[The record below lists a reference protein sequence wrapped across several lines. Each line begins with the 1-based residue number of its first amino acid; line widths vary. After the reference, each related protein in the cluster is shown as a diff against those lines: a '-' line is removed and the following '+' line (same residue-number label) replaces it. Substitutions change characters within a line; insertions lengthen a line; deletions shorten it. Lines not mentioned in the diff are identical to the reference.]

1 MNTQASGSS
10 AKLSRFVLGAFA
22 SAALPVG
29 ALQLPLAVY
38 LPNYYA
44 SHIGLSL
51 AAVGFAFTF
60 VQLVAITFDPVI
72 GIGMEWTRTRFG
84 RFRPWLAAS
93 APVLMI
99 GTVFVFMAQP
109 GASATYLTGWLLVF
123 FLGYSMSLLAST
135 AWGAVL
141 VPDYNERSRLYA
153 WLQFSGLAGAVLLL
167 FLPPLLT
174 NLFHADQEVVVQAMG
189 WFLIVAV
196 PATSALA
203 IFVAGEPQRPQAL
216 HREKFSWRDYRALIV
231 QPSMARILLANLM
244 LTLGPAMT
252 GALYFFFFC
261 DARGYT
267 LGEANILLFI
277 YLFAGLPGAPFFAG
291 LANRLG
297 KHRTVMLAAALNVIT
312 QVGLLALPRASMT
325 LMVPAMFIVGFIAN
339 CYPLI
344 LNAMVA
350 DVCDE
355 VRLDAGKDRTALL
368 YSLMTC
374 TLKIGSAVPVGITF
388 PILGVI
394 GFNAAEG
401 AVNTPAALHGLELC
415 FVAVPVLV
423 VALGGFAMWGYRLDA
438 SRHAGIRAG
447 LDVRDKALLYETQIA
462 KERPLAVTAV
472 LDADAAP

>member
-1 MNTQASGSS
+1 M
-10 AKLSRFVLGAFA
+10 LGAFA

-60 VQLVAITFDPVI
+60 VQLVAIAFDPAL
-72 GIGMEWTRTRFG
+72 GLGMEWTRTRMG
-84 RFRPWLAAS
+84 RFRPWLLAS
-93 APVLMI
+93 VPVLI
-99 GTVFVFMAQP
+99 LGTAMVFLVKP
-109 GASATYLTGWLLVF
+109 GVGTAYLTGWLLFF
-123 FLGYSMSLLAST
+123 FLGYSMSLLATT
-135 AWGAVL
+135 AWGATL

-153 WLQFSGLAGAVLLL
+153 WLQFSGLGGAVLLL
-167 FLPPLLT
+167 FIPPLLT
-174 NLFHADQEVVVQAMG
+174 NLFNADQEAVMHAMG
-189 WFLIVAV
+189 WFLIVTV
-196 PATSALA
+196 PLTALLA
-203 IFVAGEPQRPQAL
+203 ILAVGEPRHAAPK
-216 HREKFSWRDYRALIV
+216 RESFTWRDYSALV
-231 QPSMARILLANLM
+231 FQPSMRRILLANFF

-267 LGEANILLFI
+267 LGQANILLFI
-277 YLFAGLPGAPFFAG
+277 YLAAGLAGAPFFAQV
-291 LANRLG
+291 ANRIG
-297 KHRTVMLAAALNVIT
+297 KHRALALAAALNVVT
-312 QVGLLALPRASMT
+312 QVGLLALPKASMG

-339 CYPLI
+339 CYQMI

-355 VRLDAGKDRTALL
+355 VRLDLGKDRTALL

-388 PILGVI
+388 PILAAI

-401 AVNTPAALHGLELC
+401 AVNTPQALRGLELC
-415 FVAVPVLV
+415 FVTVPVLV
-423 VALGGFAMWGYRLDA
+423 IVLGGLAMWGYRLDRN
-438 SRHAGIRAG
+438 RHAEIRVK
-447 LDVRDKALLYETQIA
+447 LDARDA
-462 KERPLAVTAV
+462 AV
-472 LDADAAP
+472 LAEERFAVESPISALAGTQAPP

>member
-1 MNTQASGSS
+1 M
-10 AKLSRFVLGAFA
+10 LGAFA

-60 VQLVAITFDPVI
+60 VQLVAIAFDPTL
-72 GIGMEWTRTRFG
+72 GIGMEWTRTKMG
-84 RFRPWLAAS
+84 RFRPWLLAS
-93 APVLMI
+93 VPVLI
-99 GTVFVFMAQP
+99 LGTVMVFLAKP
-109 GASATYLTGWLLVF
+109 GVGTTYLTGWLLFF
-123 FLGYSMSLLAST
+123 FLGYSMSLLATT
-135 AWGAVL
+135 AWGALL

-167 FLPPLLT
+167 SLPPLLT
-174 NLFHADQEVVVQAMG
+174 NVFHADQETVIHAMG
-189 WFLIVAV
+189 WFLIVTV
-196 PATSALA
+196 PLTAFLA
-203 IFVAGEPQRPQAL
+203 IAFVREPRHAAAPK
-216 HREKFSWRDYRALIV
+216 RESFSWRDYHALIV
-231 QPSMARILLANLM
+231 QPSMARILISNSF

-267 LGEANILLFI
+267 PGQANILLFI
-277 YLFAGLPGAPFFAG
+277 YLAAGLGGAPFFAAV
-291 LANRLG
+291 ANRIG
-297 KHRTVMLAAALNVIT
+297 KHRALALAAALNVVT
-312 QVGLLALPRASMT
+312 QAGLLMLPKASMG

-339 CYPLI
+339 CYQLI

-355 VRLDAGKDRTALL
+355 VRLEAGKDRTALL

-388 PILGVI
+388 PILAAI

-401 AVNTPAALHGLELC
+401 AVNTPEALRGLELC
-415 FVAVPVLV
+415 FVSVPVLV
-423 VALGGFAMWGYRLDA
+423 IVLGGLAMWGYRLDQ
-438 SRHAGIRAG
+438 SRHAEIRVK
-447 LDVRDKALLYETQIA
+447 LDASGAAVLAE
-462 KERPLAVTAV
+462 ERLAVESPISALAGSQT
-472 LDADAAP
+472 PP

>member
-1 MNTQASGSS
+1 M
-10 AKLSRFVLGAFA
+10 LGAFA

-60 VQLVAITFDPVI
+60 VQLAA
-72 GIGMEWTRTRFG
+72 IGMDPLLGVAMEGTRTRFG

-93 APVLMI
+93 VPVLI
-99 GTVFVFMAQP
+99 VGTVMVFLARP
-109 GASATYLTGWLLVF
+109 GVGTAYLIGWLLFF
-123 FLGYSMSLLAST
+123 FLGYSMSMLATT

-153 WLQFSGLAGAVLLL
+153 WVQFSGLSGAVLLL

-174 NLFHADQEVVVQAMG
+174 NLFHADQEAVVHAMG
-189 WFLIVAV
+189 SFLIVSV
-196 PATSALA
+196 PLTAMLA
-203 IFVAGEPQRPQAL
+203 IGIVREPAQSLPKHER
-216 HREKFSWRDYRALIV
+216 FTWRDYYALVV
-231 QPSMARILLANLM
+231 QPNMRRVLAANFF

-267 LGEANILLFI
+267 LGQANTLLFI
-277 YLFAGLPGAPFFAG
+277 YLAAGLGGAPFFAWV
-291 LANRLG
+291 ANRIG
-297 KHRTVMLAAALNVIT
+297 KHRALVVAAALNVVT
-312 QVGLLALPRASMT
+312 QACVLALPKASME
-325 LMVPAMFIVGFIAN
+325 LMVPAMFVVGFIAN
-339 CYPLI
+339 CYQLI

-355 VRLDAGKDRTALL
+355 VRLDAGRDRTALL

-388 PILGVI
+388 PILAVL
-394 GFNAAEG
+394 GFNPAEG
-401 AVNTPAALHGLELC
+401 AANTPEALRGLELC
-415 FVAVPVLV
+415 FVIVPVLV
-423 VALGGFAMWGYRLDA
+423 IVFGGLSMWGYRLDKA
-438 SRHAGIRAG
+438 RHAEIRVQ
-447 LDVRDKALLYETQIA
+447 LDVRDA
-462 KERPLAVTAV
+462 AV
-472 LDADAAP
+472 LAQEQLALEHPITVALAETVSPP

>member
-1 MNTQASGSS
+1 M
-10 AKLSRFVLGAFA
+10 
-22 SAALPVG
+22 PVG

-60 VQLVAITFDPVI
+60 VQLVAIAFDPAI
-72 GIGMEWTRTRFG
+72 GIGMEWTHTRFG

-93 APVLMI
+93 VPILVL
-99 GTVFVFMAQP
+99 GTVAVFLAKP
-109 GASATYLTGWLLVF
+109 GVGTAYLTGWLLVF

-153 WLQFSGLAGAVLLL
+153 WLQFSGLGGAVLLL

-174 NLFHADQEVVVQAMG
+174 NLFHADQEAVMHAMG
-189 WFLIVAV
+189 WFLILAV
-196 PATSALA
+196 PLTAALA
-203 IFVAGEPQRPQAL
+203 IAVAGEPQRQQRA
-216 HREKFSWRDYRALIV
+216 REKFTWRDYAGLV
-231 QPSMARILLANLM
+231 SQPSMRRILIANLL

-267 LGEANILLFI
+267 LGQANILLFL
-277 YLFAGLPGAPFFAG
+277 YLAAGLGGAPFFAHI
-291 LANRLG
+291 ANRIG
-297 KHRTVMLAAALNVIT
+297 KHRALGVAAALNVVT
-312 QVGLLALPRASMT
+312 QIGLLALPKSSML
-325 LMVPAMFIVGFIAN
+325 LMVPAMFTVGFIAN

-355 VRLDAGKDRTALL
+355 VRLDLGQDRTALL

-374 TLKIGSAVPVGITF
+374 TLKIGSAIPVGITF
-388 PILGVI
+388 PILGAI

-401 AVNTPAALHGLELC
+401 AVNTPGALRGLELC

-423 VALGGFAMWGYRLDA
+423 VALGGLAMWGYRLDR
-438 SRHAGIRAG
+438 SRHAEIRVA
-447 LDVRDKALLYETQIA
+447 LDTRDD
-462 KERPLAVTAV
+462 AVTAEEKLAV
-472 LDADAAP
+472 ERPIATALAKTGSPP

>member
-1 MNTQASGSS
+1 M
-10 AKLSRFVLGAFA
+10 LGAFA

-60 VQLVAITFDPVI
+60 VQLVAITFDPAI

-93 APVLMI
+93 VPVLMI
-99 GTVFVFMAQP
+99 GTMTVFFAKP
-109 GASATYLTGWLLVF
+109 GVGAAYLIGWLIVF

-153 WLQFSGLAGAVLLL
+153 WLQFSGLGGAVLLL

-174 NLFHADQEVVVQAMG
+174 NLFHADQEAVMHAMG
-189 WFLIVAV
+189 WFLILAV
-196 PATSALA
+196 PLTATLA
-203 IFVAGEPQRPQAL
+203 IAVAGEPQRRQAA
-216 HREKFSWRDYRALIV
+216 REKFTWRDYAGLIA
-231 QPSMARILLANLM
+231 QPSMRRILIANLL

-267 LGEANILLFI
+267 LGQANILLFL
-277 YLFAGLPGAPFFAG
+277 YLAAGLAGAPFFAHVAG
-291 LANRLG
+291 RIG
-297 KHRTVMLAAALNVIT
+297 KHRALIVAAALNVVT
-312 QVGLLALPRASMT
+312 QVGLLALPKSSML
-325 LMVPAMFIVGFIAN
+325 LMVPAMFTVGFIAN

-355 VRLDAGKDRTALL
+355 VRLDHGRDRTALL

-374 TLKIGSAVPVGITF
+374 TLKIGSAIPVGITF
-388 PILGVI
+388 PILGAI

-401 AVNTPAALHGLELC
+401 AVNTHGALRGLELC

-423 VALGGFAMWGYRLDA
+423 VALGGLAMWGYRLDRA
-438 SRHAGIRAG
+438 RHGEIRLA
-447 LDVRDKALLYETQIA
+447 LDARDAAVLAEEALVI
-462 KERPLAVTAV
+462 ERPVAAALAQTQT
-472 LDADAAP
+472 PP

>member
-1 MNTQASGSS
+1 M
-10 AKLSRFVLGAFA
+10 LGAFA

-60 VQLVAITFDPVI
+60 VQLVAISFDPAI
-72 GIGMEWTRTRFG
+72 GIGMEWTHTRFG

-93 APVLMI
+93 VPVLII
-99 GTVFVFMAQP
+99 GTVAVFLAKP
-109 GASATYLTGWLLVF
+109 GVGTAYLTGWLLVF

-153 WLQFSGLAGAVLLL
+153 WLQFSGLGGAVLLL
-167 FLPPLLT
+167 FIPPLLT
-174 NLFHADQEVVVQAMG
+174 NLFHADQEAVMHAMG
-189 WFLIVAV
+189 WFLILAV
-196 PATSALA
+196 PLTAALA
-203 IFVAGEPQRPQAL
+203 IGVAGEPQRPRAA
-216 HREKFSWRDYRALIV
+216 REKFTWRDYAGLIA
-231 QPSMARILLANLM
+231 QPNMRRILAANLL

-267 LGEANILLFI
+267 LGQANILLFL
-277 YLFAGLPGAPFFAG
+277 YLSAGLAGAPFFAHVAG
-291 LANRLG
+291 RIG
-297 KHRTVMLAAALNVIT
+297 KHRALGVAATLNVVT
-312 QVGLLALPRASMT
+312 QVGLLALPKSSML
-325 LMVPAMFIVGFIAN
+325 LMAPAMFTVGFIAN

-350 DVCDE
+350 DVCDQ
-355 VRLDAGKDRTALL
+355 VRLDLGHDRTALL

-374 TLKIGSAVPVGITF
+374 TLKIGSAIPVGITF
-388 PILGVI
+388 PILGAI

-401 AVNTPAALHGLELC
+401 AINTPEALRGLELC
-415 FVAVPVLV
+415 FVTVPVLV
-423 VALGGFAMWGYRLDA
+423 VALGGLAMWGYRLDR
-438 SRHAGIRAG
+438 RHHAEIRVQ
-447 LDVRDKALLYETQIA
+447 LDARDEAVLAEEALSI
-462 KERPLAVTAV
+462 ERPIATTLAETGT
-472 LDADAAP
+472 PP

>member
-1 MNTQASGSS
+1 M
-10 AKLSRFVLGAFA
+10 LGAFA

-60 VQLVAITFDPVI
+60 VQLVAIAFDPTL
-72 GIGMEWTRTRFG
+72 GIGMEWTRTKMG
-84 RFRPWLAAS
+84 RFRPWLLAS
-93 APVLMI
+93 VPVLI
-99 GTVFVFMAQP
+99 LGTVMVFLAKP
-109 GASATYLTGWLLVF
+109 GVGTTYLTGWLLFF
-123 FLGYSMSLLAST
+123 FLGYSMSLLATT
-135 AWGAVL
+135 AWGALL

-167 FLPPLLT
+167 SLPPLLT
-174 NLFHADQEVVVQAMG
+174 NVFHADQETVIHAMG
-189 WFLIVAV
+189 WFLIVTV
-196 PATSALA
+196 PLTAFLA
-203 IFVAGEPQRPQAL
+203 IAFVREPRHTAAPK
-216 HREKFSWRDYRALIV
+216 RESFSWRDYHALIV
-231 QPSMARILLANLM
+231 QPSMARILIANFF

-267 LGEANILLFI
+267 PGQANILLFI
-277 YLFAGLPGAPFFAG
+277 YLAAGLGGAPFFAAV
-291 LANRLG
+291 ANRIG
-297 KHRTVMLAAALNVIT
+297 KHRALALAAALNVVT
-312 QVGLLALPRASMT
+312 QAGLLMLPKASMG

-339 CYPLI
+339 CYQLI

-355 VRLDAGKDRTALL
+355 VRLEAGKDRTALL

-388 PILGVI
+388 PILAAI

-401 AVNTPAALHGLELC
+401 AVNTPEALRGLELC
-415 FVAVPVLV
+415 FVSVPVLV
-423 VALGGFAMWGYRLDA
+423 IVLGGLAMWGYRLDK
-438 SRHAGIRAG
+438 SRHAEIRVK
-447 LDVRDKALLYETQIA
+447 LDASDAAVLAE
-462 KERPLAVTAV
+462 ERLAVESPISALAGTQT
-472 LDADAAP
+472 PP

>member
-1 MNTQASGSS
+1 LSGSEK
-10 AKLSRFVLGAFA
+10 AARLSPFVLGAFV

-60 VQLVAITFDPVI
+60 VQLAAIAFDPAI
-72 GIGMEWTRTRFG
+72 GIGMEWTRTNMG

-93 APVLMI
+93 VPVLMI
-99 GTVFVFMAQP
+99 GTVAIFMAKP
-109 GASATYLTGWLLVF
+109 GVGTAYLTCWLLVF

-174 NLFHADQEVVVQAMG
+174 NVFHADQEAVMHAMG
-189 WFLIVAV
+189 WFLIVSV
-196 PATSALA
+196 PVTAALA
-203 IFVAGEPQRPQAL
+203 IFVAGEPLRPKEAT
-216 HREKFSWRDYRALIV
+216 RERFTWRDYAALIV
-231 QPSMARILLANLM
+231 QPSMRRILIANTL

-252 GALYFFFFC
+252 GALYFFFVC

-267 LGEANILLFI
+267 PGQANILLFL
-277 YLFAGLPGAPFFAG
+277 YLAAGLAGAPFFAHI
-291 LANRLG
+291 ANRIG
-297 KHRTVMLAAALNVIT
+297 KHRALALAAALNVVT
-312 QVGLLALPRASMT
+312 QVGLLALPRASMM
-325 LMVPAMFIVGFIAN
+325 LMVPAMFVVGFIAN

-355 VRLDAGKDRTALL
+355 VRLDIGRDRTALL

-374 TLKIGSAVPVGITF
+374 TIKIGSALPVGITF
-388 PILGVI
+388 PILGAI

-401 AVNTPAALHGLELC
+401 AVNTPAALRGLELC

-423 VALGGFAMWGYRLDA
+423 VVLGGLAMWGYRLDRQ
-438 SRHAGIRAG
+438 RHAEIRG
-447 LDVRDKALLYETQIA
+447 RLDARDS
-462 KERPLAVTAV
+462 AV
-472 LDADAAP
+472 LAEERFAIENPAAALAPAEPAP

>member
-1 MNTQASGSS
+1 MNAPDT
-10 AKLSRFVLGAFA
+10 AKSRRLSPFVLGAFA

-60 VQLVAITFDPVI
+60 VQLAA
-72 GIGMEWTRTRFG
+72 IGMDPLLGVAMEGTRTRFG

-93 APVLMI
+93 VPVLI
-99 GTVFVFMAQP
+99 AGTVMVFLARP
-109 GASATYLTGWLLVF
+109 GVGTAYLIGWLLFF
-123 FLGYSMSLLAST
+123 FLGYSMSMLATT

-153 WLQFSGLAGAVLLL
+153 WVQFSGLSGAVLLL

-174 NLFHADQEVVVQAMG
+174 NLFHADQEAVVHAMG
-189 WFLIVAV
+189 WFLIVSV
-196 PATSALA
+196 PLTAMFA
-203 IFVAGEPQRPQAL
+203 IGIAREPKQSLPK
-216 HREKFSWRDYRALIV
+216 REHFAWRDYYALIV
-231 QPSMARILLANLM
+231 QPNMRRVLAANFF

-267 LGEANILLFI
+267 LGQANTLLFI
-277 YLFAGLPGAPFFAG
+277 YLAAGLGGAPFFAWV
-291 LANRLG
+291 ANRIG
-297 KHRTVMLAAALNVIT
+297 KHRALVVAAVLNVVT
-312 QVGLLALPRASMT
+312 QACVLALPKASME
-325 LMVPAMFIVGFIAN
+325 LMVPAMFVVGFIAN
-339 CYPLI
+339 CYQLI

-355 VRLDAGKDRTALL
+355 VRLDAGRDRTALL

-388 PILGVI
+388 PILAVL
-394 GFNAAEG
+394 GFNPAEG
-401 AVNTPAALHGLELC
+401 AANTPEALRGLELC
-415 FVAVPVLV
+415 FVIVPVLV
-423 VALGGFAMWGYRLDA
+423 ILFGGLSMWGYRLDKA
-438 SRHAGIRAG
+438 RHAEIRVQ
-447 LDVRDKALLYETQIA
+447 LDARDA
-462 KERPLAVTAV
+462 AV
-472 LDADAAP
+472 LAEERLALEHPISVALAETGSPP

>member
-1 MNTQASGSS
+1 
-10 AKLSRFVLGAFA
+10 VLGAFA

-51 AAVGFAFTF
+51 VAVGFAFTF
-60 VQLVAITFDPVI
+60 VQLVAIAFDPALGV
-72 GIGMEWTRTRFG
+72 GMEWTRTKMG
-84 RFRPWLAAS
+84 RFRPWLLAS
-93 APVLMI
+93 VPVLI
-99 GTVFVFMAQP
+99 LGTVMVFLARP
-109 GASATYLTGWLLVF
+109 GVGTAYLTGWLLFF
-123 FLGYSMSLLAST
+123 FLGYSMSLLATT
-135 AWGAVL
+135 AWGAIL

-167 FLPPLLT
+167 SLPPLLT
-174 NLFHADQEVVVQAMG
+174 NFFKADQEAVMHAMG

-196 PATSALA
+196 PLTAFLA
-203 IFVAGEPQRPQAL
+203 IAFVREPRHAAPK
-216 HREKFSWRDYRALIV
+216 RESFTWRDYYALVV
-231 QPSMARILLANLM
+231 QPSMARILIANFF

-267 LGEANILLFI
+267 PGQANILLFI
-277 YLFAGLPGAPFFAG
+277 YLAAGLAGAPFCAAV
-291 LANRLG
+291 ANRIG
-297 KHRTVMLAAALNVIT
+297 KHRALALAAAFNVVT
-312 QVGLLALPRASMT
+312 QIGLLMLPKASMG

-339 CYPLI
+339 CYQLI

-388 PILGVI
+388 PILGAI

-401 AVNTPAALHGLELC
+401 AVNTPEALRGLELC

-423 VALGGFAMWGYRLDA
+423 IVLGGLAMWGYRLDQ
-438 SRHAGIRAG
+438 SRHAEIRVK
-447 LDVRDKALLYETQIA
+447 LDARDAAVLAE
-462 KERPLAVTAV
+462 ERLAVENPMSALAGTEAS
-472 LDADAAP
+472 P

>member
-1 MNTQASGSS
+1 M
-10 AKLSRFVLGAFA
+10 LGAFA

-60 VQLVAITFDPVI
+60 VQLVAIAFDPTL
-72 GIGMEWTRTRFG
+72 GIGMEWTRTKMG
-84 RFRPWLAAS
+84 RFRPWLLAS
-93 APVLMI
+93 VPVLI
-99 GTVFVFMAQP
+99 LGTVMVFLAKP
-109 GASATYLTGWLLVF
+109 GVGTTYLTGWLLFF
-123 FLGYSMSLLAST
+123 FLGYSMSMLATT
-135 AWGAVL
+135 AWGALL

-167 FLPPLLT
+167 SLPPLLT
-174 NLFHADQEVVVQAMG
+174 NVFHADQEAVIHAMG
-189 WFLIVAV
+189 WFLIVTV
-196 PATSALA
+196 PLTAFLA
-203 IFVAGEPQRPQAL
+203 IAFVREPRHTAAPK
-216 HREKFSWRDYRALIV
+216 RESFSWRDYHALIV
-231 QPSMARILLANLM
+231 QPSMARILIANFF

-267 LGEANILLFI
+267 PGQANILLFI
-277 YLFAGLPGAPFFAG
+277 YLAAGLGGAPFFAAV
-291 LANRLG
+291 ANRIG
-297 KHRTVMLAAALNVIT
+297 KHRALALAAALNVVT
-312 QVGLLALPRASMT
+312 QAGLLMLPKASMG

-339 CYPLI
+339 CYQLI

-355 VRLDAGKDRTALL
+355 VRLEAGKDRTALL

-388 PILGVI
+388 PILAAI

-401 AVNTPAALHGLELC
+401 AVNTPEALRGLELC
-415 FVAVPVLV
+415 FVSVPVLV
-423 VALGGFAMWGYRLDA
+423 IVLGGLAMWGYRLDQ
-438 SRHAGIRAG
+438 SRHAEIRVK
-447 LDVRDKALLYETQIA
+447 LDASDAAVLAE
-462 KERPLAVTAV
+462 ERLAVESPISALAGTQT
-472 LDADAAP
+472 PP